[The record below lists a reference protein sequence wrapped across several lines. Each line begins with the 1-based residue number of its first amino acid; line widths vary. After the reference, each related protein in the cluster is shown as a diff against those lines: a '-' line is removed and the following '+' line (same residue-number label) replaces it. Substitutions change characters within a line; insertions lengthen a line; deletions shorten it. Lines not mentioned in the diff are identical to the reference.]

1 MIKVKLYHYRKQD
14 LFLMNVKNVLHCL
27 PTNGTDGLWFKIS
40 ASLMKS
46 MRKPLF
52 AAAESLDR
60 LHILLSLFEHKCAGC
75 CVDHLDILV
84 SFIFYIL
91 VCS

>member
-1 MIKVKLYHYRKQD
+1 MD
-14 LFLMNVKNVLHCL
+14 VKNTLHCL
-27 PTNGTDGLWFKIS
+27 PTNGTDGFSFKIS

-46 MRKPLF
+46 MGKFLF

-60 LHILLSLFEHKCAGC
+60 LHVLLAVFEHRCDGC
-75 CVDHLDILV
+75 YVGHLDIV
-84 SFIFYIL
+84 VPFIFYIL